1 MSRRVHTHTTNHR
14 LLALA
19 IVTTVAILLG
29 CSAGQLG
36 SNQTLNSINNGDIFN
51 DVFGDITRPTT
62 DGHHHTPP
70 PAQSQTHAF
79 FEIPNGWD
87 LVHAD
92 EENVV
97 YQLKHQTVPDASLVL
112 THDSLTATKDQDEL
126 RGLHRQIVGR
136 LPSSFEQTEYREYR
150 TNDRPHIYTAL
161 EGKRAQDGPE
171 MHVAGYT
178 VAIAHDSYTVFA
190 AYRKGDDRL
199 QGDVERIVS
208 SLKPHTSAP
217 KAADVEAPSQ
227 DEPATAEEPTTEA
240 PEGAPP
246 KEDAA
251 DTKEAA
257 PQA

>member
-1 MSRRVHTHTTNHR
+1 MPRRVHPHPPHHN
-14 LLALA
+14 LSVIV
-19 IVTTVAILLG
+19 IVTTMAILLG

-36 SNQTLNSINNGDIFN
+36 SSQTLNAINNGDIF
-51 DVFGDITRPTT
+51 DDIFDDINLPTT
-62 DGHHHTPP
+62 DGPRQTPP

-79 FEIPNGWD
+79 FEIPNGWA

-97 YQLKHQTVPDASLVL
+97 YQLKHQTMQDASLVL
-112 THDSLTATKDQDEL
+112 THDRLTQTKDQDEL

-150 TNDRPHIYTAL
+150 ANERPHIYTAL
-161 EGKRAQDGPE
+161 EGKRAQSGPP

-190 AYRKGDDRL
+190 AYRQSDEHL

-217 KAADVEAPSQ
+217 KTVDVEPPSDQAPA
-227 DEPATAEEPTTEA
+227 PAT
-240 PEGAPP
+240 PEGSPP
-246 KEDAA
+246 EEDAPGV
-251 DTKEAA
+251 KEAEPRA
-257 PQA
+257 